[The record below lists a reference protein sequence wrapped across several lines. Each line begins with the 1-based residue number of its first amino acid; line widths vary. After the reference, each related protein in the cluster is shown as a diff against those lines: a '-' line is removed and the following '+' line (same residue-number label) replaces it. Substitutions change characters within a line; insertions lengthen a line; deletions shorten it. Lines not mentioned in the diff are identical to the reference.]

1 MTRECMADGTWSF
14 TFPICQPVLC
24 QLPTKRLSLEV
35 EALTKLEF
43 DSVITYSCNK
53 AQVLLGST
61 ERMCQADGTWNGV
74 EPECR
79 GTSSYQGAR
88 RCARPRISDARVA
101 GRLVAR
107 LAD

>member
-1 MTRECMADGTWSF
+1 MADGTWSF

-79 GTSSYQGAR
+79 VGETRTLEIPVRVVFQLRSAAYLGCSSGWKARGA
-88 RCARPRISDARVA
+88 AR
-101 GRLVAR
+101 
-107 LAD
+107 